1 MPTAADSVLDLPFDA
16 EPDPE
21 EYLRAA
27 MRWHFSPETG
37 SPFWLERAGSLD
49 FDPLTDIRTY
59 QDLTRFPNFASQLR
73 DVPAGDLIPRGYGD
87 RPDVV
92 GVYESGGTTGA
103 PKRIVLLRDW
113 LDRLIAWS
121 SAQLDAHGVPRGV
134 NWLVVAPS
142 GPHMVGD
149 VIKHQTAYRGGLAFT
164 VDLDP
169 RWVKKLI
176 AEGKGA
182 EAGAYAEHIVDQVAY
197 VLRTQDIGVLMC
209 TPPVLERLAHRDDL
223 AKLIEQKVRAIN
235 WVGTQM
241 DADTRYLYRTEVF
254 PDAKLYSGY
263 GSTMIL
269 GNASERPGLT
279 DDEPCVYDPYSPY
292 MTFSVIDPQTGRT
305 VEYGERGQV
314 VMHHVS
320 KSLFIP
326 NNLERDHA
334 TRCRPAPGRAQTGDS
349 VADIAP
355 VKEFDDET
363 VIEGVY

>member
-1 MPTAADSVLDLPFDA
+1 MSTVDPLLEFPLDTR
-16 EPDPE
+16 PDPDE
-21 EYLRAA
+21 FLRAA
-27 MRWHFSPETG
+27 LRWHFSPETG
-37 SPFWLERAGSLD
+37 SPFWLERAGTLG
-49 FDPLTDIRTY
+49 FDPLTDIGGFG
-59 QDLTRFPNFASQLR
+59 DLKRFPNLANELR
-73 DVPAGDLIPRGYGD
+73 DVRAEDLIPRGYGA

-103 PKRIVLLRDW
+103 PKRIVLLKEW
-113 LDRLIAWS
+113 LDRLLAWS
-121 SAQLDAHGVPRGV
+121 SGQLDRHGVPQDV
-134 NWLVVAPS
+134 NWLVVAPT

-149 VIKHQTAYRGGLAFT
+149 VIKRQTAFRGGLAFT

-176 AEGKGA
+176 ADGKTA
-182 EAGAYAEHIVDQVAY
+182 EAGAYAEHIVDQVAF
-197 VLRTQDIGVLMC
+197 LLQTQDIGVLMC
-209 TPPVLERLAHRDDL
+209 TPPVLERLARRPDL
-223 AKLIEQKVRAIN
+223 AKLIDEKVKAIN

-254 PDAKLYSGY
+254 PKAHLYSGY

-279 DDEPCVYDPYSPY
+279 DDDPCIYDPFAPH
-292 MTFSVIDPQTGRT
+292 MVFDVVDPGTRET
-305 VEYGERGQV
+305 VAYGERGQV
-314 VMHHVS
+314 VMHHIS
-320 KSLFIP
+320 KSLFMP

-334 TRCRPAPGRAQTGDS
+334 TRVPAPEGVWQIGDS

-355 VKEFDDET
+355 VQEFDNET